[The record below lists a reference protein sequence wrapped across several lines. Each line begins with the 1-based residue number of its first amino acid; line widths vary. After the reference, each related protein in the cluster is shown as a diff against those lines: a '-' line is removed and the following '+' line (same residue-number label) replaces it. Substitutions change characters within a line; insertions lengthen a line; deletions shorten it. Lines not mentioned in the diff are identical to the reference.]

1 MPSAD
6 KTKIQKDREGT
17 NAKARDYYMKRRRA
31 KVGNK
36 KLWQGAFIGKTP
48 IKALQECYGIT
59 P

>member
-6 KTKIQKDREGT
+6 KTKIQKRREGT
-17 NAKARDYYMKRRRA
+17 NAKARHYYQKKRRA

-36 KLWQGAFIGKTP
+36 KWWLDAFIGKRDM
-48 IKALQECYGIT
+48 KELQECYGII

>member
-6 KTKIQKDREGT
+6 KTKIQKRREGT

-36 KLWQGAFIGKTP
+36 KWWQYAFIGKIP
-48 IKALQECYGIT
+48 IKDLQQCYGIT

>member
-6 KTKIQKDREGT
+6 KTKIQKVREGT

-31 KVGNK
+31 KIGNK
-36 KLWQGAFIGKTP
+36 KWWLDAYLGKRNINELW
-48 IKALQECYGIT
+48 ECYGIT

>member
-6 KTKIQKDREGT
+6 KTKIQKKREGT
-17 NAKARDYYMKRRRA
+17 NAKARDYYMKKRRA

-36 KLWQGAFIGKTP
+36 KWWLYMFIGK
-48 IKALQECYGIT
+48 IDMKALQECYGIT